1 MRDDLYKEI
10 NYKEVAH
17 LLLRQR
23 SPDQGEPTGELQSE
37 SKSEGRR
44 RPVSQLRDRQAEG
57 KNSFLA
63 FILFKSSAD
72 GMKPTHPG
80 GPSAVFRPADSDVNL
95 I

>member
-1 MRDDLYKEI
+1 MIYTQRLIIRKW
-10 NYKEVAH
+10 
-17 LLLRQR
+17 LTCSWRQR

-80 GPSAVFRPADSDVNL
+80 RAVCCVPSADSDVNL